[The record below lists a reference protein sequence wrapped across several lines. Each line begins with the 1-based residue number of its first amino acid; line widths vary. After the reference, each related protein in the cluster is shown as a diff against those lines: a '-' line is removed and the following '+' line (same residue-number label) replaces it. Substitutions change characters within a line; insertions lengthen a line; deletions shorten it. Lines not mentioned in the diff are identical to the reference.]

1 MPLHRRHLLTLAAA
15 SVAQPAF
22 AQGSA
27 VTEFRWIDASRKREL
42 PVRLRLP
49 SGVSHPPLVL
59 FSHGLG
65 GNLDAGADWS
75 EAWAR
80 AGLATLHLQHH
91 GSDTEVLR
99 EDGPRGLRKAAD
111 WEQLIARAEDVRFV
125 LDELQRRRAELPAL
139 NLDAIGMS
147 GHSFG
152 AHTTLAVA
160 GQAFPLH
167 RGRLDDPRPRA
178 FAAFSPSPGHSRDA
192 AFRGITRP
200 MLCLSGT
207 LDGDPLGFGRDKA
220 HDGSFRR
227 EVYAALPKG
236 DKAELW
242 LDAADHMSFGG
253 QTLSERAARHLPRRL
268 ERQPQTVA
276 QAERH
281 RALIAAVT
289 TDWWRAHLLGDAAAR
304 ERLRRGPVELG
315 PKDEWN
321 RA

>member
-1 MPLHRRHLLTLAAA
+1 MNLHRRHLLLLAGASAA
-15 SVAQPAF
+15 LPAL
-22 AQGSA
+22 AQGA
-27 VTEFRWIDASRKREL
+27 GVTEFRWTDAKRNREV

-49 SGVSHPPLVL
+49 SGATNPPLVL

-65 GNLDAGADWS
+65 GNLDAGTDWG

-80 AGLATLHLQHH
+80 AGIATLHLQHH

-99 EDGPRGLRKAAD
+99 QDGPRGLRKAAD
-111 WEQLIARAEDVRFV
+111 WTQLQARCEDVRFV
-125 LDELQRRRAELPAL
+125 IDELQRRRAELPAL

-160 GQAFPLH
+160 GQHFPLH
-167 RGRLDDPRPRA
+167 RGSMADPRPRA
-178 FAAFSPSPGHSRDA
+178 FAAFSPSPGHSRDT
-192 AFRGITRP
+192 AFAPIKRP

-207 LDGDPLGFGRDKA
+207 LDGDVLGLGAGKA
-220 HDGSFRR
+220 HDGRFRR

-242 LDAADHMSFGG
+242 LDGADHMSFGG
-253 QTLSERAARHLPRRL
+253 QTLSKRAIEHMPRRL
-268 ERQPQTVA
+268 ERAPETIA

-281 RALIAAVT
+281 RALIAAAT
-289 TDWWRAHLLGDAAAR
+289 TDWWRAHLLGDAAAL
-304 ERLRRGPVELG
+304 ERLRRGPAELG
-315 PKDEWN
+315 PKDEWQ